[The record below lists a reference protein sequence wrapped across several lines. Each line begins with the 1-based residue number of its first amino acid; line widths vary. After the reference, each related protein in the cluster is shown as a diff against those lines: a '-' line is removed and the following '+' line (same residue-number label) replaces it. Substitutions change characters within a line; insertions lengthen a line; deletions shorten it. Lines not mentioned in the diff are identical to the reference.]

1 VVADPSLGV
10 YETLL
15 VRAGAV
21 QALGAHL
28 ARLRGSMAALYGL
41 EPPGDLEARIR
52 ELVAALGAGE
62 HRLRLDVRPVDKA
75 PQVTLQTSPLP
86 PRPELFRLRP
96 LTLAGGY
103 GAHKLADR
111 GPLASASSASDGPV
125 ALLIDSDATV
135 LEAAWANVWLLEDER
150 LVTPS
155 LDGRI
160 LPGVTRARVIEQAA
174 SLGLRVT
181 EEPITLARAR
191 VLARAGV
198 GQPMLTSSLQ
208 LAAAAAFED
217 GPEPGRDA
225 IEAIGRI
232 RHALLETNWE

>member
-1 VVADPSLGV
+1 MTVDRSLGV

-28 ARLRGSMAALYGL
+28 ARLRGSMASLYRL
-41 EPPGDLEARIR
+41 EPRGDLEARIR
-52 ELVAALGAGE
+52 ERAAALGVGE
-62 HRLRLDVRPVDKA
+62 HRLRVDIRPGQAAPDV
-75 PQVTLQTSPLP
+75 TFQTGPLP

-96 LTLAGGY
+96 LALARGY

-111 GPLASASSASDGPV
+111 GPLTGTSSASGGRV
-125 ALLIDSDATV
+125 ALLVDADPGATV
-135 LEAAWANVWLLEDER
+135 LEAAWANVWLVDEDW
-150 LVTPS
+150 LITPP

-160 LPGVTRARVIEQAA
+160 LPGVTRARVVAQAG
-174 SLGLRVT
+174 SLGLSIAER
-181 EEPITLARAR
+181 PITLQQARA
-191 VLARAGV
+191 

-217 GPEPGRDA
+217 GPGPGRDA
-225 IEAIGRI
+225 VATIARI
-232 RHALLETNWE
+232 RHALLETDWD